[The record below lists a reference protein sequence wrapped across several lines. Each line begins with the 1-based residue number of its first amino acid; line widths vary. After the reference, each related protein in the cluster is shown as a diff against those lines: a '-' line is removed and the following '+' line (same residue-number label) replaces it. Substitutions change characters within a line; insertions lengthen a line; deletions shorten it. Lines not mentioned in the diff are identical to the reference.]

1 MKIKKVYSKSVEKTE
16 VNKMLERDQFAKDS
30 GAWCSLNK
38 PVMSEKEA
46 DLVIF
51 GVPFDKGVSYRAGAS
66 KGPSILRENTF
77 CSTPYTE
84 QFESFA
90 RLNVYDAGDF
100 KGDNRDELFEEIT
113 EYVSELVKNNIFFTA
128 VGGDHSITIPIEAG
142 IDRALDEQ
150 FGIIHIDAHFD
161 LCDTLNGDPLSHG
174 SVERRALDL
183 KNVAGTDNLYFVG
196 IRSIEPDEYAFKEKN
211 HINVQ
216 NAFNCHKFGMEKV
229 AEDVIATMSKFDKVY
244 ITLDIDCLDPAFAAG
259 TGTPQFGGLY
269 SRQVLELLDILFNK
283 LNIIAFDVVEV
294 APALDPSLTSM
305 FAARRII
312 TESWG
317 HYARKIGKI
326 GE

>member
-1 MKIKKVYSKSVEKTE
+1 
-16 VNKMLERDQFAKDS
+16 MLERDQFAKDS
-30 GAWCSLNK
+30 GAWCNLNK
-38 PVMSEKEA
+38 PEMSEKEA

-51 GVPFDKGVSYRAGAS
+51 GIPFDKGVSYRAGAS
-66 KGPSILRENTF
+66 KGPSVLRENTF

-100 KGDNRDELFEEIT
+100 KGDNRDELFEEVT
-113 EYVSELVKNNIFFTA
+113 GYVCELVKNNIFFTA
-128 VGGDHSITIPIEAG
+128 VGGDHSVTIPIEAG

-211 HINVQ
+211 SINVQ

-229 AEDVIATMSKFDKVY
+229 AEDIVANMSKFNKVY

-259 TGTPQFGGLY
+259 TGTPQFGGFY
-269 SRQVLELLDILFNK
+269 SRQVLELLDILFNR

-294 APALDPSLTSM
+294 APALDPSLTAM

>member
-1 MKIKKVYSKSVEKTE
+1 
-16 VNKMLERDQFAKDS
+16 MLERDQYAKDS
-30 GAWCSLNK
+30 GAWCNLNK
-38 PVMSEKEA
+38 QGMSEKEA
-46 DLVIF
+46 DLVVF
-51 GVPFDKGVSYRAGAS
+51 GIPFDKGVSYRSGAS
-66 KGPSILRENTF
+66 KGSSVLRENTF

-100 KGDNRDELFEEIT
+100 KGDNRDQLFEEIT
-113 EYVSELVKNNIFFTA
+113 AYVCELVKNNIFFTA
-128 VGGDHSITIPIEAG
+128 VGGDHSVTIPIEAG

-174 SVERRALDL
+174 SVQRRALDL
-183 KNVAGTDNLYFVG
+183 KNIAGTDNLYFVG
-196 IRSIEPDEYAFKEKN
+196 IRSIEPDEYTFKEKN
-211 HINVQ
+211 HIHVQ
-216 NAFNCHKFGMEKV
+216 NAFNCHKFGMNKV
-229 AEDVIATMSKFDKVY
+229 AKDIVAKMSKFDKVY
-244 ITLDIDCLDPAFAAG
+244 MTFDIDCLDPAFAAG

-269 SRQVLELLDILFNK
+269 SRQVLELLDILFSK

-294 APALDPSLTSM
+294 APELDPSLTSM
-305 FAARRII
+305 FAARKII

>member
-1 MKIKKVYSKSVEKTE
+1 
-16 VNKMLERDQFAKDS
+16 MLEKSQFAKQS

-38 PVMSEKEA
+38 PEMSEKEA

-51 GVPFDKGVSYRAGAS
+51 GIPFDKGVSYRGGAS
-66 KGPSILRENTF
+66 KGPSVLRENTF
-77 CSTPYTE
+77 CSTPFTE
-84 QFESFA
+84 KFESFA
-90 RLNVYDAGDF
+90 SLNVYDAGDF
-100 KGDNRDELFEEIT
+100 KGDNREELFEEIT
-113 EYVSELVKNNIFFTA
+113 EYVCELVKNNTFFTA
-128 VGGDHSITIPIEAG
+128 VGGDHSVTIPIEAG
-142 IDRALDEQ
+142 IDRALNEQ

-183 KNVAGTDNLYFVG
+183 KNIAGTDNLYFVG
-196 IRSIEPDEYAFKEKN
+196 IRSIEPDEFEFKKRN

-216 NAFNCHKFGMEKV
+216 SAFTCHKIGIEKV
-229 AEDVIATMSKFDKVY
+229 AEDIVAKMSKFNKVY

-269 SRQVLELLDILFNK
+269 SRQVLELLDTLFNR

-294 APALDPSLTSM
+294 APELDPSLTSM

-317 HYARKIGKI
+317 HYAGKIGKL
-326 GE
+326 EK

>member
-1 MKIKKVYSKSVEKTE
+1 
-16 VNKMLERDQFAKDS
+16 MLEKSQFAKQS

-38 PVMSEKEA
+38 PEMSEKEA

-51 GVPFDKGVSYRAGAS
+51 GIPFDKGVSYRGGAS
-66 KGPSILRENTF
+66 KGPSVLRENTF
-77 CSTPYTE
+77 CSTPFTE
-84 QFESFA
+84 KFESFA
-90 RLNVYDAGDF
+90 SLNVYDAGDI
-100 KGDNRDELFEEIT
+100 KGDNREELFEEIT
-113 EYVSELVKNNIFFTA
+113 EYVCELVKNNTFFTA
-128 VGGDHSITIPIEAG
+128 VGGDHSVTIPIEAG
-142 IDRALDEQ
+142 IDRALNEQ

-161 LCDTLNGDPLSHG
+161 LCDTLNGDHLSHG

-183 KNVAGTDNLYFVG
+183 KNIAGTDNLYFVG
-196 IRSIEPDEYAFKEKN
+196 IRSIEPDEFEFKKRN

-216 NAFNCHKFGMEKV
+216 SAFTCHKIGIEKV
-229 AEDVIATMSKFDKVY
+229 AEDIVDKMSKFNKVY

-269 SRQVLELLDILFNK
+269 SRQVLELLDTLFNR

-294 APALDPSLTSM
+294 APELDPSLTSM

-317 HYARKIGKI
+317 HYAGKIGKL
-326 GE
+326 EK

>member
-1 MKIKKVYSKSVEKTE
+1 
-16 VNKMLERDQFAKDS
+16 MLERDQFAKDS
-30 GAWCSLNK
+30 GAWCNLNK
-38 PVMSEKEA
+38 PEMSEKEA

-51 GVPFDKGVSYRAGAS
+51 GILFDQGVSYRAGAS
-66 KGPSILRENTF
+66 KGPTVLRENTF

-100 KGDNRDELFEEIT
+100 KNDHREGLFKEIT

-128 VGGDHSITIPIEAG
+128 VGGDHSVTIPIQAG
-142 IDRALDEQ
+142 IDRALNEQ
-150 FGIIHIDAHFD
+150 LGIIHIDAHFD

-183 KNVAGTDNLYFVG
+183 KNIAGTDNLYFVG

-229 AEDVIATMSKFDKVY
+229 AEDVVAKMSKFDKVY

-269 SRQVLELLDILFNK
+269 SRQVLELLDILFRE

-294 APALDPSLTSM
+294 SPALDPSLTSM
-305 FAARRII
+305 FAARKII
-312 TESWG
+312 TECWG
-317 HYARKIGKI
+317 HHARKTGKT

>member
-1 MKIKKVYSKSVEKTE
+1 
-16 VNKMLERDQFAKDS
+16 MLEKDQFAKDS
-30 GAWCSLNK
+30 GAWCNLNH
-38 PVMSEKEA
+38 PEMSEKES

-51 GVPFDKGVSYRAGAS
+51 GIPFDKGVSYRAGAS
-66 KGPSILRENTF
+66 KGPSVLRENTF

-90 RLNVYDAGDF
+90 RLNVHDAGDF
-100 KGDNRDELFEEIT
+100 KGNNRDELFEEIT
-113 EYVSELVKNNIFFTA
+113 DYVCHLVKNNIFFTA
-128 VGGDHSITIPIEAG
+128 VGGDHSVTIPIEAG

-161 LCDTLNGDPLSHG
+161 LCDTLNGDFLSHG

-183 KNVAGTDNLYFVG
+183 KNISGTDNLYFVG
-196 IRSIEPDEYAFKEKN
+196 IRSIEPDEFAFKEKN

-216 NAFNCHKFGMEKV
+216 SAFNCHKLSIEKV
-229 AEDVIATMSKFDKVY
+229 AEDVVAKMSKFNKVY

-269 SRQVLELLDILFNK
+269 SRQLLELLDILFNK

-294 APALDPSLTSM
+294 APELDPSLTSM

-312 TESWG
+312 TECWG

>member
-1 MKIKKVYSKSVEKTE
+1 
-16 VNKMLERDQFAKDS
+16 MLERDQFAKDS
-30 GAWCSLNK
+30 GAWCNLNK
-38 PVMSEKEA
+38 PEMSEKEA

-51 GVPFDKGVSYRAGAS
+51 GIPFDKGVSYRAGAS
-66 KGPSILRENTF
+66 KGPSTLRENTF
-77 CSTPYTE
+77 CTTPYTE

-113 EYVSELVKNNIFFTA
+113 AYVCELVKNNIFFTA
-128 VGGDHSITIPIEAG
+128 VGGDHSVTIPIEAG
-142 IDRALDEQ
+142 IDRALNEQ

-183 KNVAGTDNLYFVG
+183 KNVASTDNLYFVG
-196 IRSIEPDEYAFKEKN
+196 IRSIEPDEYKFKEKN

-216 NAFNCHKFGMEKV
+216 NAFNCHKFGIEKV
-229 AEDVIATMSKFDKVY
+229 AEDVVAKMSKFSKVY

-294 APALDPSLTSM
+294 APELDPSLTSM

-317 HYARKIGKI
+317 HYARQIGKT

>member
-1 MKIKKVYSKSVEKTE
+1 
-16 VNKMLERDQFAKDS
+16 MLERDQFAKDS
-30 GAWCSLNK
+30 GAWCNLNK
-38 PVMSEKEA
+38 PEMSEKEA

-51 GVPFDKGVSYRAGAS
+51 GIPFDKGVSYRAGAS
-66 KGPSILRENTF
+66 KGPSSLRENTF

-113 EYVSELVKNNIFFTA
+113 AYVCELVKNNIFFTA
-128 VGGDHSITIPIEAG
+128 VGGDHSVTIPIEAG
-142 IDRALDEQ
+142 IDRALNEQ

-183 KNVAGTDNLYFVG
+183 KNVTSTDNLYFVG
-196 IRSIEPDEYAFKEKN
+196 IRSIEPDEYKFKEKN

-216 NAFNCHKFGMEKV
+216 NAFNCHKYGMEKV
-229 AEDVIATMSKFDKVY
+229 AEDVVAKMSKFSKVY

-294 APALDPSLTSM
+294 APELDPSLTSM

-312 TESWG
+312 TEIWG

>member
-1 MKIKKVYSKSVEKTE
+1 
-16 VNKMLERDQFAKDS
+16 MLEKDQFAKDS
-30 GAWCSLNK
+30 RAWCNLNK
-38 PVMSEKEA
+38 PGMSEKEA

-51 GVPFDKGVSYRAGAS
+51 GIPFDKGVSYRAGAS
-66 KGPSILRENTF
+66 KGPSVLRENTF

-100 KGDNRDELFEEIT
+100 NGDNRDELFEEIT
-113 EYVSELVKNNIFFTA
+113 EYVCKLVKNNIFFTA

-142 IDRALDEQ
+142 IDRALTEQ

-161 LCDTLNGDPLSHG
+161 LCDTLNEDPLSHG

-211 HINVQ
+211 HIHVQ
-216 NAFNCHKFGMEKV
+216 NAANCHKLGMEKV
-229 AEDVIATMSKFDKVY
+229 AEDVIVKMSKFDKVY

-312 TESWG
+312 TECWG

>member
-1 MKIKKVYSKSVEKTE
+1 
-16 VNKMLERDQFAKDS
+16 MLERDQFAKDS
-30 GAWCSLNK
+30 GAWCGLNK
-38 PVMSEKEA
+38 PDMSEKEA
-46 DLVIF
+46 DLVVF
-51 GVPFDKGVSYRAGAS
+51 GIPFDKGVSYRAGAS
-66 KGPSILRENTF
+66 KGPSVLRENTF

-84 QFESFA
+84 QFESFVG
-90 RLNVYDAGDF
+90 LNVYDAGDF
-100 KGDNRDELFEEIT
+100 KGDDRDKLFEEVT
-113 EYVSELVKNNIFFTA
+113 AYVCDLVKNNIFFTA
-128 VGGDHSITIPIEAG
+128 VGGDHSVTIPIEAG
-142 IDRALDEQ
+142 IDRALQEE

-161 LCDTLNGDPLSHG
+161 LCDTLNGDALSHG

-183 KNVAGTDNLYFVG
+183 KNIGGTDNLYFVG

-216 NAFNCHKFGMEKV
+216 NAFNCHKLGMEKV
-229 AEDVIATMSKFDKVY
+229 AEDVVAKMSRFGKVY

-269 SRQVLELLDILFNK
+269 SRQVLELLDILFDK

-294 APALDPSLTSM
+294 APGLDPSLTSM
-305 FAARRII
+305 FAARKII